1 MKNISRMRILLFC
14 LICCFLIPN
23 VKGIERIE
31 ETHYCY
37 RGIHYPIVDNLEI
50 EKDEVITWDF
60 TTYNSSFE
68 AVLALWISTYTF
80 VVDFCFQQTN
90 DKGEYRITQTGYYR
104 ITVGNFGQN
113 DGYIH
118 IVIENKKGIS
128 SYPLFLMF
136 GIIGIAIIVK
146 AIKIKRLN

>member
-1 MKNISRMRILLFC
+1 MKDINKMRILLFF
-14 LICCFLIPN
+14 LIYCIFIPN

-31 ETHYCY
+31 EILYCQ
-37 RGIHYPIVDNLEI
+37 RGIHYPIVENINI

-68 AVLALWISTYTF
+68 AVLALWINTYTF
-80 VVDFCFQQTN
+80 VVDLCFQQAN
-90 DKGEYRITQTGYYR
+90 DKDSYRITQTGDYR
-104 ITVGNFGQN
+104 FTVGNFGQM

-118 IVIENKKGIS
+118 IIIENKKGIS

-136 GIIGIAIIVK
+136 GIIGIIIIIK
-146 AIKIKRLN
+146 ARLIADKK